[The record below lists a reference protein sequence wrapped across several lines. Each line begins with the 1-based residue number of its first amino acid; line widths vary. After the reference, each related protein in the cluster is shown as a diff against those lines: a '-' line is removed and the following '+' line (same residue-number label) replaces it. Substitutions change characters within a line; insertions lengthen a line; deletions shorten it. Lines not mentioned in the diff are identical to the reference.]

1 MIHILDRNLKLSR
14 DKNKIIP
21 KENKVIILEGNKILL
36 KNQNWNELH
45 KFFNS
50 TIKITSK
57 HEVLEK
63 RLVERW
69 RSFNISEEEIK
80 QKVYENDLPNGVNV
94 YKNSI
99 QANYKLLN

>member
-1 MIHILDRNLKLSR
+1 M
-14 DKNKIIP
+14 
-21 KENKVIILEGNKILL
+21 
-36 KNQNWNELH
+36 
-45 KFFNS
+45 
-50 TIKITSK
+50 ITSK